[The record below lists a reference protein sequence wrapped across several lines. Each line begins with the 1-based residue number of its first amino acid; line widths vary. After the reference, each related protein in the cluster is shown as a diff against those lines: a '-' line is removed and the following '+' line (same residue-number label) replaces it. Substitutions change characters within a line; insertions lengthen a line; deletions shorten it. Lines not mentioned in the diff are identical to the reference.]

1 MNARNDAVS
10 RLPPQLRSGQEERW
24 AVVQR
29 TEGVDQTSITLINVS
44 PVDSELCL
52 ELQEWFFDEDQLVW
66 VQESRSET
74 WLAPSSGARLAG
86 LLQQHCG

>member
-1 MNARNDAVS
+1 MNARNDAIS
-10 RLPPQLRSGQEERW
+10 RLPPQLIGDTGDRW

-44 PVDSELCL
+44 PVDSELCM
-52 ELQEWFFDEDQLVW
+52 ELQEWFFDEDRLCW

-74 WLAPSSGARLAG
+74 WLARTSGARLAG